1 MDHFFVQ
8 WELVDGGP
16 AVPLFPEEFEAFSQM
31 ECVQRRVWPSGHV
44 ELRRVESLCLT
55 VIQDMCTRCVLA
67 VRVWDRPPTTRTS
80 LLALRDAVER
90 YGLPEVLYTDNG
102 SDLKNGLILAVL
114 NAVGIYHAHS
124 EPYRP
129 QGRGQ
134 VERVGRTI
142 KEMILPHLPGF
153 RGGTHPR
160 SWADADLLTIEEVEA
175 LLADRI
181 EAYYNGR
188 IHRTTRRCP
197 REHYESAIHARQL
210 HGLTR
215 VELTPEVWLPLLSI
229 QDEAVLQNCG
239 IELNG
244 HHYSSPGFIEAL
256 NGRRVR
262 IYFDE
267 FRPDTI
273 YVALPNPRGE
283 FRFLAVAERTDDP
296 SCPPPTAWAFR
307 QDEQRWLEARQA
319 DNTERAQRQLE
330 LKRLQEARLKGE
342 ARGRALADAV
352 FPAGHAPPA
361 AVPPVALLPG
371 SAASLR
377 SEAAQP
383 ADDRAMVKGTESPIV
398 GEVDSLEGY
407 LRLAARKRP
416 NRLGSE
422 TA

>member
-1 MDHFFVQ
+1 
-8 WELVDGGP
+8 
-16 AVPLFPEEFEAFSQM
+16 
-31 ECVQRRVWPSGHV
+31 
-44 ELRRVESLCLT
+44 VESLCLT
-55 VIQDMCTRCVLA
+55 VVQDMCTRCVLA
-67 VRVWDRPPTTRTS
+67 VRVWDKPPNTRTS

-90 YGLPEVLYTDNG
+90 YGLPEVVYTDNG

-153 RGGTHPR
+153 KGGTHSR
-160 SWADADLLTIEEVEA
+160 IWADADLLTLEEIEAV
-175 LLADRI
+175 LADRI
-181 EAYYNGR
+181 EAYFNRR
-188 IHRTTRRCP
+188 IHRTTRRSP
-197 REHYESAIHARQL
+197 REHYESEIHARQL

-215 VELTPEVWLPLLSI
+215 VEVTPEVWLPLLSI

-267 FRPDTI
+267 YRPDTI

-307 QDEQRWLEARQA
+307 RDEQRWLEARQA
-319 DNTERAQRQLE
+319 ENTEREQRHLE
-330 LKRLQEARLKGE
+330 LQRLQEVRLKGE
-342 ARGRALADAV
+342 ERGRALADAV
-352 FPAGHAPPA
+352 LPGSPSLSAPEA
-361 AVPPVALLPG
+361 PVALLAGGADLPT
-371 SAASLR
+371 
-377 SEAAQP
+377 SEAAQTV
-383 ADDRAMVKGTESPIV
+383 DDRTVAQATELPIV
-398 GEVDSLEGY
+398 GQVDSLEGY
-407 LRLAARKRP
+407 LRLVASRR
-416 NRLGSE
+416 SDQ
-422 TA
+422 TAPKTV